1 MNAPQKDRYQ
11 PKPLLPKDKAGDRPL
26 FMVMAILAFLAT
38 LTLLAV
44 KTSYQMSARWGTDL
58 ENTMTVQIKP
68 DVNMDTEQSVEI
80 AHSILQKF
88 SSVERIEKIPEANSR
103 ALLEPWL
110 GTADLPADLPLPIL
124 LDITLKPGEAID
136 KQKLGAAFTQA
147 GLRADIDDH
156 GRWRKELRRST
167 RTARTLALLALFL
180 VVVAVISAVIFA
192 VRAGVVRQKRV
203 IDVLHQV
210 GADMNYTARLFS
222 LRFALSGLKAGAV
235 GAFGAL
241 LVLWVL
247 TMVSSI
253 GSSGLLLP
261 LLGVTLSDLYFAL
274 AIPVLIAL
282 LSGISARRTIRATL
296 LKKLYP

>member
-1 MNAPQKDRYQ
+1 MSAPQQNIHQ
-11 PKPLLPKDKAGDRPL
+11 PRPLLPKDKNGDRPL
-26 FMVMAILAFLAT
+26 FMVMAVLAFLAT

-44 KTSYQMSARWGTDL
+44 KTSYQMSARWGADL

-68 DVNMDTEQSVEI
+68 DANIDAAQSAETARTV
-80 AHSILQKF
+80 LRQF
-88 SSVERIEKIPEANSR
+88 SSVERVEILPEASSR

-124 LDITLKPGEAID
+124 LDVTLKPEQAID
-136 KQKLGAAFTQA
+136 EQKLGAAFTSA

-156 GRWRKELRRST
+156 GRWRKQLKRST
-167 RTARTLALLALFL
+167 STARTLALLALFL
-180 VVVAVISAVIFA
+180 VIIAVISAVIFA
-192 VRAGVVRQKRV
+192 VRAGVVRQRRV

-222 LRFALSGLKAGAV
+222 LRFAVSGLKAGAA

-247 TMVSSI
+247 TLVSSI
-253 GSSGLLLP
+253 GGGLLLP
-261 LLGVTLSDLYFAL
+261 LLSVSLSDLYFAL
-274 AIPVLIAL
+274 AIPVLMAL
-282 LSGISARRTIRATL
+282 LSGLSAWRTIRATL
-296 LKKLYP
+296 LDELYP

>member
-1 MNAPQKDRYQ
+1 MSAPQQNIHQ
-11 PKPLLPKDKAGDRPL
+11 PTPLLPKDKNGDRPL
-26 FMVMAILAFLAT
+26 FMVMAVLAFLAT

-44 KTSYQMSARWGTDL
+44 KTSYQMSARWGADL

-68 DVNMDTEQSVEI
+68 GANIDAAQSAE
-80 AHSILQKF
+80 AARTILRQF
-88 SSVERIEKIPEANSR
+88 SSVERVEILPEASSR

-124 LDITLKPGEAID
+124 LDVTLKPEQTID

-156 GRWRKELRRST
+156 GRWRKQLKRST
-167 RTARTLALLALFL
+167 STARTLALLALFL
-180 VVVAVISAVIFA
+180 VIIAVISAVIFA
-192 VRAGVVRQKRV
+192 VRAGVVRQRRV

-222 LRFALSGLKAGAV
+222 LRFAVSGLKAGAA

-241 LVLWVL
+241 LVLWIL
-247 TMVSSI
+247 TLVSSI
-253 GSSGLLLP
+253 GGGLLLP
-261 LLGVTLSDLYFAL
+261 LLSVSLSDLYFAL
-274 AIPVLIAL
+274 AIPVLMAL
-282 LSGISARRTIRATL
+282 LSGLSAWRTIRATL
-296 LKKLYP
+296 LDELYP